1 MGPRQGIGENA
12 VVKRNSWIPLVAG
25 AVAFLLTLGIGGAV
39 GTDWL
44 ARNIEMDRLVSAIE
58 ASEASMGTVQG
69 RIAEVF
75 DQLDVDDLEGTTAD
89 AQSEAATAE
98 LARIAVDGAD
108 SIGAAGREIAAV
120 NILPWHT
127 KIKAAQEAY
136 LLHNYA
142 WQAYMQSA
150 AEDPVALTVDQPL
163 VNQSFEDAQEPLESV
178 VPVVALFDLE
188 ARVANI
194 FIEGAPQSNGR
205 NYLSVVRLQHIGC
218 RKRSCPLLTTV
229 DFAAEGRRCWRRH
242 LCLDIR
248 EAPPRVRPM
257 GPAPGARA
265 QLPTMSHMTAA
276 HTANRRARFPRL
288 VVSLAGVD

>member
-1 MGPRQGIGENA
+1 MER
-12 VVKRNSWIPLVAG
+12 
-25 AVAFLLTLGIGGAV
+25 
-39 GTDWL
+39 L
-44 ARNIEMDRLVSAIE
+44 ARAIGAYE
-58 ASEASMGTVQG
+58 ARMGTLEG

-89 AQSEAATAE
+89 AQSEAAAAE

-163 VNQSFEDAQEPLESV
+163 VNQTFQDAQEPLEDAISIV
-178 VPVVALFDLE
+178 GLLDVE

-194 FIEGAPQSNGR
+194 FIDGAPQSSGE
-205 NYLSVVRLQHIGC
+205 I
-218 RKRSCPLLTTV
+218 
-229 DFAAEGRRCWRRH
+229 
-242 LCLDIR
+242 I
-248 EAPPRVRPM
+248 
-257 GPAPGARA
+257 
-265 QLPTMSHMTAA
+265 
-276 HTANRRARFPRL
+276 
-288 VVSLAGVD
+288 

>member
-108 SIGAAGREIAAV
+108 SIGAAGRKIAAV

-194 FIEGAPQSNGR
+194 FIDGAPQSSGE
-205 NYLSVVRLQHIGC
+205 VI
-218 RKRSCPLLTTV
+218 
-229 DFAAEGRRCWRRH
+229 
-242 LCLDIR
+242 
-248 EAPPRVRPM
+248 
-257 GPAPGARA
+257 
-265 QLPTMSHMTAA
+265 
-276 HTANRRARFPRL
+276 
-288 VVSLAGVD
+288 

>member
-1 MGPRQGIGENA
+1 M
-12 VVKRNSWIPLVAG
+12 KRNSWIPLVAG

-75 DQLDVDDLEGTTAD
+75 DQLDVDD
-89 AQSEAATAE
+89 
-98 LARIAVDGAD
+98 
-108 SIGAAGREIAAV
+108 REIAAV

-194 FIEGAPQSNGR
+194 FIEGAPQSSGE
-205 NYLSVVRLQHIGC
+205 VI
-218 RKRSCPLLTTV
+218 
-229 DFAAEGRRCWRRH
+229 
-242 LCLDIR
+242 
-248 EAPPRVRPM
+248 
-257 GPAPGARA
+257 
-265 QLPTMSHMTAA
+265 
-276 HTANRRARFPRL
+276 
-288 VVSLAGVD
+288 

>member
-1 MGPRQGIGENA
+1 METVRYGRA
-12 VVKRNSWIPLVAG
+12 LPLSG
-25 AVAFLLTLGIGGAV
+25 STDYLEIFL
-39 GTDWL
+39 
-44 ARNIEMDRLVSAIE
+44 
-58 ASEASMGTVQG
+58 
-69 RIAEVF
+69 
-75 DQLDVDDLEGTTAD
+75 TTY
-89 AQSEAATAE
+89 T
-98 LARIAVDGAD
+98 RRRGVD

-194 FIEGAPQSNGR
+194 FIDGAPQSNGE
-205 NYLSVVRLQHIGC
+205 I
-218 RKRSCPLLTTV
+218 
-229 DFAAEGRRCWRRH
+229 
-242 LCLDIR
+242 I
-248 EAPPRVRPM
+248 
-257 GPAPGARA
+257 
-265 QLPTMSHMTAA
+265 
-276 HTANRRARFPRL
+276 
-288 VVSLAGVD
+288 